1 MLTQISHC
9 ILIALLIFVALNCF
23 MMKIKHLLFLI
34 FAVFS
39 VSVSAQTKKKKP
51 VTVTA
56 TVAST
61 ELPRPKLVVGI
72 VVDQMRWDYL
82 YRYYDRYQSNGFK
95 RLLNEGFS
103 CENTQVDYIPTFTA
117 PGHSCIYTG
126 SVPAIHGIAGND
138 FTIQATGKTMYC
150 TEDTTVQTV
159 GSESKAGQMS
169 PRNLLVTTVT
179 DELRLATNFRSKVI
193 GIALKDRGGILPA
206 GHTANAAYW
215 FDDKT
220 GNWITST
227 YYMKDLPQWVK
238 DFNDQ
243 KLAET
248 YLKLDWNALYPI
260 DTYVQST
267 ADNSPYEGKF
277 KGADAPTLPVKTS
290 ALYKGNLGL
299 IRSTPYGNTI
309 TLDLAVAAINSE
321 QLGQHPVTDFLA
333 ISLSTP
339 DYVGHQFGINA
350 VEIEDTYLRLD
361 REIATFLTYLDAKVG
376 KGNYTVFLTADHGA
390 AHNTAFLNDHNI
402 PAGVWDDGATLK
414 DLNKYLEGKYN
425 EKRVVLNLGNYQVN
439 LNYAAIKQD
448 KLNEDAIK
456 QDCIDYLQKLP
467 YVAFAVDMTK
477 AQTANIP
484 EQLRSRIINGYNI
497 KNSGVIQIILEPAWF
512 TGHGSGDSGPTGTTH
527 GTWNPYDN
535 HIPLV
540 FMGWGIKHG
549 SLTRETH
556 MTDIAATVAA
566 LLHIQAP
573 NGCIGQPIGEVL
585 K

>member
-1 MLTQISHC
+1 MNV
-9 ILIALLIFVALNCF
+9 IAD
-23 MMKIKHLLFLI
+23 
-34 FAVFS
+34 VFPRVVPDNS
-39 VSVSAQTKKKKP
+39 
-51 VTVTA
+51 
-56 TVAST
+56 
-61 ELPRPKLVVGI
+61 LPRPKLVVGI

-103 CENTQVDYIPTFTA
+103 CDNTQVDYIPTFTA

-138 FTIQATGKTMYC
+138 YIIQATGKYMYC
-150 TEDTTVQTV
+150 TDDSTVQTV
-159 GSESKAGQMS
+159 GSTSKAGPMS

-179 DELRLATNFRSKVI
+179 DELKLATNFRSKVI

-206 GHTANAAYW
+206 GHTADAAYW

-248 YLKLDWNALYPI
+248 YLKQDWTPLYPI

-267 ADNSPYEGKF
+267 ADGNKYEGKF
-277 KGADAPTLPVKTS
+277 KGMSAPTLPVKTS
-290 ALYKGNLGL
+290 GMYKGNLGL
-299 IRSTPYGNTI
+299 IRATPYGNTI
-309 TLDLAVAAINSE
+309 TFDLAVAAISNE
-321 QLGQHPVTDFLA
+321 QLGQHSVTDFLA
-333 ISLSTP
+333 VSLSTP
-339 DYVGHQFGINA
+339 DYIGHQFGVNA
-350 VEIEDTYLRLD
+350 VETEDTYLRLD
-361 REIATFLTYLDAKVG
+361 RELSTFFTYLDAKVG
-376 KGNYTVFLTADHGA
+376 KGNYTVFLSADHGA

-402 PAGVWDDGATLK
+402 PAGVWDDGAALTA
-414 DLNKYLEGKYN
+414 LNKHLADKY
-425 EKRVVLNLGNYQVN
+425 KTDHAVLTLANYQVN
-439 LNYAAIKQD
+439 LNYAVINAQHID
-448 KLNEDAIK
+448 EGSLTA
-456 QDCIDYLQKLP
+456 DCINFLEQQP
-467 YVAFAVDMTK
+467 AIAFAVDMKK

-484 EQLRSRIINGYNI
+484 EELRSRIINGYSVPH
-497 KNSGVIQIILEPAWF
+497 SGEIQIILKPAYF

-527 GTWNPYDN
+527 GTWNPYDS
-535 HIPLV
+535 HIPLI
-540 FMGWGIKHG
+540 FMGWGIQHG
-549 SLTRETH
+549 SLNRETQ
-556 MTDIAATVAA
+556 MTDIAPTIAA

-573 NGCIGQPIGEVL
+573 NGSIGKPISEVL

>member
-1 MLTQISHC
+1 
-9 ILIALLIFVALNCF
+9 
-23 MMKIKHLLFLI
+23 MKIKHLLFIL
-34 FAVFS
+34 FAFTA
-39 VSVSAQTKKKKP
+39 VSVSAQTKKKKHIA
-51 VTVTA
+51 VTA
-56 TVAST
+56 TTTTTST

-82 YRYYDRYQSNGFK
+82 YRYYDRYQDNGFK
-95 RLLNEGFS
+95 RLLNQGFS

-126 SVPAIHGIAGND
+126 SVPALHGIAGND

-150 TEDTTVQTV
+150 TEDTSVQTV
-159 GSESKAGQMS
+159 GSTSSAGRMS

-179 DELRLATNFRSKVI
+179 DELKLATNFRSKVI

-206 GHTANAAYW
+206 GHSANAAYW

-248 YLKLDWNALYPI
+248 YLKQDWTSLYPI
-260 DTYVQST
+260 DTYVQSSPD
-267 ADNSPYEGKF
+267 DNKYEGKF
-277 KGADAPTLPVKTS
+277 KGTDAPTLPVKTS

-309 TLDLAVAAINSE
+309 TLDLAVAAINAE
-321 QLGQHPVTDFLA
+321 QLGQRNVTDFLA
-333 ISLSTP
+333 VSLSTP
-339 DYVGHQFGINA
+339 DYIGHQFGVNA

-361 REIATFLTYLDAKVG
+361 REMASFLTYLDAKVG

-402 PAGVWDDGATLK
+402 PAGVWDDGAALK
-414 DLNKYLEGKYN
+414 DMNKYLEGKYN

-439 LNYAAIKQD
+439 LNYAAIKSD
-448 KLNEDAIK
+448 KLDEEAIK

-467 YVAFAVDMTK
+467 YVAFAIDMNK

-484 EQLRSRIINGYNI
+484 EQLRTRIINGYNI
-497 KNSGVIQIILEPAWF
+497 KNSGAIQIILEPAWF

-540 FMGWGIKHG
+540 FMGWGIRHG
-549 SLTRETH
+549 SITRETH

-573 NGCIGQPIGEVL
+573 NGSIGQPISEVL
-585 K
+585 KK

>member
-1 MLTQISHC
+1 
-9 ILIALLIFVALNCF
+9 
-23 MMKIKHLLFLI
+23 MKIKNLLFVI
-34 FAVFS
+34 FAS
-39 VSVSAQTKKKKP
+39 IAVSASAQTRKKKTVLTSVVAVESSAP
-51 VTVTA
+51 VVSKT
-56 TVAST
+56 
-61 ELPRPKLVVGI
+61 LPRPKLVVGI

-95 RLLNEGFS
+95 RLLNEGFT
-103 CENTQVDYIPTFTA
+103 CENTQVDYIPTFTG
-117 PGHSCIYTG
+117 PGHTCIYTG
-126 SVPAIHGIAGND
+126 SVPSIHGIAGND
-138 FTIQATGKTMYC
+138 FIVQATGKSMYC
-150 TEDTTVQTV
+150 AEDTTVQTV
-159 GSESKAGQMS
+159 GAISAAGKMS
-169 PRNLLVTTVT
+169 PRNLLTTTVT

-215 FDDKT
+215 FDDKS

-248 YLKLDWNALYPI
+248 YLKLDWNTLYPI
-260 DTYVQST
+260 ETYSQST
-267 ADNSPYEGKF
+267 ADDNKYEGKF
-277 KGADAPTLPVKTS
+277 KGTDAPTMPVKTS
-290 ALYKGNLGL
+290 NLYKGNLGL

-309 TLDLAVAAINSE
+309 TLDMAIAAINNE
-321 QLGQHPVTDFLA
+321 QLGQRDATDFLA
-333 ISLSTP
+333 MSLSST
-339 DYVGHQFGINA
+339 DYIGHQFGINA

-361 REIATFLTYLDAKVG
+361 RELANFFIYLDAKVG
-376 KGNYTVFLTADHGA
+376 AGNYTVFLTADHGA

-402 PAGVWDDGATLK
+402 PAGVWDDTQVLK
-414 DLNKYLEGKYN
+414 NLNQYLMDKYKIDGL
-425 EKRVVLNLGNYQVN
+425 VISLTNYQVN
-439 LNYAAIKQD
+439 FNYKVVNYLHLD
-448 KLNEDAIK
+448 MDALK
-456 QDCIDYLQKLP
+456 KDCATFIEADP
-467 YVAFAVDMTK
+467 AVAFVVDMKK

-484 EQLRSRIINGYNI
+484 EALRTRVINGYNVDH
-497 KNSGVIQIILEPAWF
+497 SGEIQIILKPGYF
-512 TGHGSGDSGPTGTTH
+512 TGHSSGDGGPTGTTH

-540 FMGWGIKHG
+540 FMGWGINHG

-573 NGCIGQPIGEVL
+573 NGSIGHPISELL

>member
-1 MLTQISHC
+1 
-9 ILIALLIFVALNCF
+9 
-23 MMKIKHLLFLI
+23 MKIKHLLFVL
-34 FAVFS
+34 FAAAA
-39 VSVSAQTKKKKP
+39 VSSSAQTKKKKATTP
-51 VTVTA
+51 VTATTTATA
-56 TVAST
+56 TVASP

-82 YRYYDRYQSNGFK
+82 YRYYDRYNDNGFK

-103 CENTQVDYIPTFTA
+103 CENTQVDYIPTFTG
-117 PGHSCIYTG
+117 PGHTCIYTG

-138 FTIQATGKTMYC
+138 FIIQATGKSMYC
-150 TEDTTVQTV
+150 TEDTTVETV
-159 GSESKAGQMS
+159 GSTSAAGKMS

-248 YLKLDWNALYPI
+248 YLKLDWNPLYPL

-267 ADNSPYEGKF
+267 PDNSPYEGKF
-277 KGADAPTLPVKTS
+277 KGTDAPILPVKTS

-299 IRSTPYGNTI
+299 IRSTPYGNTLS
-309 TLDLAVAAINSE
+309 LDFAIAAINSE
-321 QLGQHPVTDFLA
+321 ELGQHQVTDFLA
-333 ISLSTP
+333 VSLSSP
-339 DYVGHQFGINA
+339 DYIGHQFGINS
-350 VEIEDTYLRLD
+350 VEIEDNYLRLD
-361 REIATFLTYLDAKVG
+361 RDLAAFFTYLDAKVG
-376 KGNYTVFLTADHGA
+376 KGNYTVFLSADHGA
-390 AHNTAFLNDHNI
+390 AHNTAFLNDHGI
-402 PAGVWDDGATLK
+402 PAGVWDDGAALK
-414 DLNKYLEGKYN
+414 SLNKYLADKYKT
-425 EKRVVLNLGNYQVN
+425 EELVLSLANYQVN
-439 LNYAAIKQD
+439 FNYKVVNYLHLNKD
-448 KLNEDAIK
+448 ELKK
-456 QDCIDYLQKLP
+456 DCIDYLEQQP
-467 YVAFAVDMTK
+467 EIAFAVDMKK
-477 AQTANIP
+477 AANAGVP
-484 EQLRSRIINGYNI
+484 EALRYRIVNGYNLER
-497 KNSGVIQIILEPAWF
+497 SGEIQIVLKPGWF
-512 TGHGSGDSGPTGTTH
+512 TGHAPGQGGPTGTTH

-549 SLTRETH
+549 STVRETH
-556 MTDIAATVAA
+556 MTDIAATIAA

-573 NGCIGQPIGEVL
+573 NGSIGHPIGEVL